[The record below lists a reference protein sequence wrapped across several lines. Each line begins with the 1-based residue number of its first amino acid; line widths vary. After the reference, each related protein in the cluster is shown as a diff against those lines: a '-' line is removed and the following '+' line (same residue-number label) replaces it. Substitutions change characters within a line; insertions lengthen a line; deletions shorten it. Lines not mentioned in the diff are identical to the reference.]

1 MTNKLEKLKK
11 EMEEAQNVW
20 EVSSNEINKMTN
32 KLAELQNEI
41 DEIAI
46 LHNAKQDTYNVFNNV
61 AKIYRTTT
69 LAAYEAY
76 QTAYETYETELTKNK
91 NNDK

>member
-1 MTNKLEKLKK
+1 MTNKLEELEKK
-11 EMEEAQNVW
+11 MEEAQNVW
-20 EVSSNEINKMTN
+20 EVASNELNKMTN

-61 AKIYRTTT
+61 AKIYRAAT
-69 LAAYEAY
+69 LTGYEAY
-76 QTAYETYETELTKNK
+76 QTAKKAYNKELNK
-91 NNDK
+91 NIE